1 MQENKRPLKRYG
13 FVILLIVVL
22 AWVGYAHRVFLW
34 EQSTHLYRILADRE
48 EIKHVVTG
56 FDSLGP
62 VVFILI
68 QFLQVL
74 FAPVPG
80 EATGFIGGFLF
91 GSVKGFVFSTIGLT
105 AGSYLNFLIGRLLGK
120 RYVRRVIPQPQLDRF
135 DAFFRHRGLIIV
147 LICFLIPGFPKDL
160 LSLFLGITPIPV
172 KAFVLMAF
180 VGRMPGTLMLSIQGA
195 FLYEK
200 RYGFLLGGVLLGGL
214 LLLGVYLYRERLYR
228 WIERM
233 NIRL

>member
-1 MQENKRPLKRYG
+1 MKRYG
-13 FVILLIVVL
+13 FVILLIAVL
-22 AWVGYAHRVFLW
+22 VWVGYAHRVFLW
-34 EQSTHLYRILADRE
+34 EHLTHLYRILADRQ
-48 EIKHVVTG
+48 EIKRVVTG
-56 FDSLGP
+56 FGPLGP

-74 FAPVPG
+74 FAPIPG

-91 GSVKGFVFSTIGLT
+91 GSFKGFVFSTIGLT
-105 AGSYLNFLIGRLLGK
+105 VGSYLNFLIGRLLGK
-120 RYVRRVIPQPQLDRF
+120 RYVRRAIPQPQLDRF
-135 DAFFRHRGLIIV
+135 DAFFRHRGLIVV

-200 RYGFLLGGVLLGGL
+200 RYGFLLGVLFLGGL
-214 LLLGVYLYRERLYR
+214 LLLCVYLYRERLYR

-233 NIRL
+233 NNRL